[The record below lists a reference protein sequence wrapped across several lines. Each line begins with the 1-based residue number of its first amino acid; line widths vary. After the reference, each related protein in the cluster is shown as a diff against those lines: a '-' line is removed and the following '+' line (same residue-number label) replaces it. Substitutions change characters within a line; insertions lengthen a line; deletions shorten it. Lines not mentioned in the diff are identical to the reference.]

1 MGISCR
7 SDGPGPGVTTST
19 EAGARWAVSEV
30 SHPTRMVA
38 KTIKLIV
45 SVTGRIT
52 IPLFMVKQNLHSNQ
66 RDANQTDRS

>member
-1 MGISCR
+1 
-7 SDGPGPGVTTST
+7 
-19 EAGARWAVSEV
+19 
-30 SHPTRMVA
+30 MVA

-52 IPLFMVKQNLHSNQ
+52 IPLFMVKQNLYSNQ